1 LVAAVLRVAGV
12 TAGLWRKVMAVYAG
26 FVIYVTCRLTAKNR
40 DQLRDPTLGNRV
52 WATFLVWEAYR
63 ASPDLLAKF
72 NGRRKEEQETEW
84 VKHGWRNKGG
94 KERRRKRKRIGIHPT

>member
-1 LVAAVLRVAGV
+1 
-12 TAGLWRKVMAVYAG
+12 
-26 FVIYVTCRLTAKNR
+26 
-40 DQLRDPTLGNRV
+40 
-52 WATFLVWEAYR
+52 VWEAYR

-94 KERRRKRKRIGIHPT
+94 KEQRRKRKRIGIHPT